1 MVHEGVKNF
10 QCEHCNKA
18 YYTLRLLKRH
28 IGMQHDD
35 GTNQFRCDKCPRT
48 FPELN
53 ILKLLTLETYK
64 RTVYNFGSAL
74 DGDAGQLQLGVRYGG
89 EKGVHPPL
97 DKR

>member
-28 IGMQHDD
+28 LGMQHDD

-53 ILKLLTLETYK
+53 ILNKHISITHEG
-64 RTVYNFGSAL
+64 YNNF
-74 DGDAGQLQLGVRYGG
+74 
-89 EKGVHPPL
+89 
-97 DKR
+97 